1 VFVMNRHVERVFDPS
16 GNEKL
21 GGGSWRGRHDVRFD
35 RIPDSRQTARH
46 VRKVLPAQLVD
57 ATQALNLSAGV
68 SNAKVLRG
76 RSFS

>member
-1 VFVMNRHVERVFDPS
+1 MKSLGAEAGAGGTMS
-16 GNEKL
+16 GL
-21 GGGSWRGRHDVRFD
+21 T